1 VLPRFAYVRPTTLR
15 EAVRHLAGPD
25 ARAHAGG
32 TDLLGSLRDGVVRA
46 QTLVSLSGVREL
58 RGITDRDDG
67 GLRIGALA
75 TLSELA
81 VHPRVL
87 AGYAAL
93 AQGALSAA
101 TPQIRNQGTLG
112 GNLCQRPR
120 CWYFRGGFDC
130 PRNGG
135 TGCYAVG
142 GENRYH
148 ALFGGSACV
157 MVHPSD
163 TAAPLVALDAH
174 ARLVGPA
181 GERIVPMEAFF
192 ILPDED
198 VTRENV
204 LQRGE
209 FLAEVRLPRPPG
221 ELRSAYRKVKARGSW
236 DFALAGAAVAARIS
250 GGRIAG
256 ARVVLSGV
264 APVPWRSKAAEEAL
278 DGVRPGYGAATR
290 AAAAAMGG
298 AHVLDGNAYKVGLI
312 RAVVHDAVMALV

>member
-1 VLPRFAYVRPTTLR
+1 VLPHFAYVRPTTLR
-15 EAVRHLAGPD
+15 EAVRHLAGPE

-32 TDLLGSLRDGVVRA
+32 TELLGSLRDGVVSA

-58 RGITDRDDG
+58 RGITARDDG
-67 GLRIGALA
+67 GLRIGALT
-75 TLSELA
+75 TLSEVA

-93 AQGALSAA
+93 AQAALSAA
-101 TPQIRNQGTLG
+101 TPQLRHQGTLG

-120 CWYFRGGFDC
+120 CWYFRSGFDC

-135 TGCYAVG
+135 SGCYAVG
-142 GENRYH
+142 GENQYH

-163 TAAPLVALDAH
+163 TAAPLVALDAR

-181 GERIVPMEAFF
+181 GERIVPMESFF
-192 ILPDED
+192 VLPED
-198 VTRENV
+198 DITRENV
-204 LQRGE
+204 LHPGE
-209 FLAEVRLPRPPG
+209 IVAEVRLPPVPK
-221 ELRSAYRKVKARGSW
+221 ELRSVYRKLKARGSW
-236 DFALAGAAVAARIS
+236 DFALAGAAVAAGVS
-250 GGRIAG
+250 GGRIAE

-278 DGVRPGYGAATR
+278 VGARPGYGTATR
-290 AAAAAMGG
+290 AAAAAIGG
-298 AHVLDGNAYKVGLI
+298 AHVLDRNAYKVGLV
-312 RAVVHDAVMALV
+312 RAVVHDAVMALA